1 MEAQRE
7 ELKKTRVNTTLV
19 QQARRKKAQRPQ
31 FDKDDMSLDAL
42 VQALVKPFRSDSKIN
57 PRSSNLR
64 DTHIIAIVLLL
75 ATNAL
80 DLVGILTRITQRFAY
95 FAELSARDTVELT
108 NKFGRRICDALRA
121 YELPITRELR
131 GRDWYYSIT
140 RAAAYDYL
148 RNLFPRTLTDTTF
161 AGEDE
166 FTAQFFGLPAE
177 LRNMIYDMVFTFPA
191 SGVRV
196 TYDVLGGSMITTM
209 TREMEE
215 QVDPH
220 AWDEYASR
228 GNLYRHNRVNLLLRS
243 SQSVAGVHALAH
255 VNQAFRAET
264 EHLFF
269 KLNRI
274 HFLGA
279 QELRDFMNHTHPNRR
294 PLVKKISVNYVE
306 KDLKVAAGTF
316 QKLARFWQVEDFSM
330 HIDEDVASA

>member
-7 ELKKTRVNTTLV
+7 EPNKTRVNTTLV
-19 QQARRKKAQRPQ
+19 QQAGRKKPQRPH

-42 VQALVKPFRSDSKIN
+42 VQALVKPFRSDSKMN
-57 PRSSNLR
+57 PRSSKLR
-64 DTHIIAIVLLL
+64 DTHIVAIVLLL
-75 ATNAL
+75 ATKAL
-80 DLVGILTRITQRFAY
+80 DLVGIITRITQRFAY

-108 NKFGRRICDALRA
+108 NKFARRICDALRV

-148 RNLFPRTLTDTTF
+148 RNLFPSTLTDTTF
-161 AGEDE
+161 AGKDD
-166 FTAQFFGLPAE
+166 FTTRFFSLPPE
-177 LRNMIYDMVFTFPA
+177 VRDMIYDMVFTFPA

-196 TYDVLGGSMITTM
+196 TYNVLGGSMITTM

-228 GNLYRHNRVNLLLRS
+228 GNTYRHNRANLLLRS
-243 SQSVAGVHALAH
+243 SQSVARVHALAY
-255 VNQAFRAET
+255 VNQDFRKDT
-264 EHLFF
+264 EHLPF

-274 HFLGA
+274 HFLSA
-279 QELRDFMNHTHPNRR
+279 QELREFMNHMHPNRR
-294 PLVKKISVNYVE
+294 PLVKRISVNYVK
-306 KDLKVAAGTF
+306 KDIKIAAGEV
-316 QKLARFWQVEDFSM
+316 Q
-330 HIDEDVASA
+330 AS